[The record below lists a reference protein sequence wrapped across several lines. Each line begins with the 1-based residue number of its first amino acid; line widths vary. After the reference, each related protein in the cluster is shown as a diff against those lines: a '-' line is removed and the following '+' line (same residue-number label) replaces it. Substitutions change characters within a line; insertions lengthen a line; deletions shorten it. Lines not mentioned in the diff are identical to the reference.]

1 MDNKE
6 YKDLVEY
13 IDMAK
18 KTINSFSNRI
28 CPGICSQM
36 SNSEDAIADIAYAMM
51 CADWK
56 YDSSRKGKISNQSK
70 SRYSY
75 RNQCAI
81 WAIQTYIKKY
91 LKNKSIYINHI
102 LNVNDDELSFSD
114 ILEDEK
120 QKEPV
125 DNIIHNEKT
134 ELESQLV
141 RDIFNSNILTDNQKE
156 KLKLY
161 YIDGLSLAKIG
172 KKYGVTREAVRQNIK
187 GSICKIQESFA

>member
-1 MDNKE
+1 MEKE

-18 KTINSFSNRI
+18 KTIRAFSNRI
-28 CPGICSQM
+28 CPGICNQM

-56 YDSSRKGKISNQSK
+56 YDSNRKGKHSNQSK
-70 SRYSY
+70 TKYSY

-81 WAIQTYIKKY
+81 WAIQTYIKKQLKTKTLY
-91 LKNKSIYINHI
+91 LNS
-102 LNVNDDELSFSD
+102 LLDQSEGLSFVD
-114 ILEDEK
+114 MLEDNS

-125 DNIIHNEKT
+125 ENIINEEQQT
-134 ELESQLV
+134 LESQIV
-141 RDIFNSNILTDNQKE
+141 QDIFDSNVLSDIQKE

-161 YIDGLSLAKIG
+161 YLDGLSLAKIG
-172 KKYGVTREAVRQNIK
+172 KKYGVTREAIRQNIK
-187 GSICKIQESFA
+187 NSISKIQEAYS